1 VPLPRLIA
9 RALRGALAPALLATV
24 AACTTVAPAP
34 APWETRLDGD
44 AVVLLGEVHDHAPL
58 QRLRLEVLRRALA
71 RGWRPAIAMEQ
82 LDRERQA
89 AIDAA
94 RRNHPQDAQQLIAAA
109 GGGTPPRG
117 WNWELYR
124 PVIELALTYNLP
136 LVAADLSNADAAR
149 IVHDGEGSVF
159 DTGARA
165 ALGLDRPVGA
175 AWYAALEREID
186 AGHCHALPPERLPA
200 MVRAQLT
207 RDAVLAA
214 ALRAHA
220 EHGVVL
226 IAGNGHVRR
235 DIGVPRWLG
244 EALAPRV
251 LAVGF
256 LEDDAPESLRTA
268 FDAAVFAPPV
278 SREDPCAAFRSRR

>member
-9 RALRGALAPALLATV
+9 RALRRPLGLLLGGAV
-24 AACTTVAPAP
+24 AACTTVAPPP
-34 APWETRLDGD
+34 APWEARLDGD
-44 AVVLLGEVHDHAPL
+44 AIVLLGEVHDHAPL

-82 LDRERQA
+82 LDRERQP
-89 AIDAA
+89 AIDAV
-94 RRNHPQDAQQLIAAA
+94 RRAHPHDAQPLIDAA

-124 PVIELALTYNLP
+124 PVIELALVYDLP

-149 IVHDGEGSVF
+149 IVRDGEGAVF
-159 DTGARA
+159 DAAARA
-165 ALGLDRPVGA
+165 ALGLDRPIGE
-175 AWYAALEREID
+175 AWYAAQEREID
-186 AGHCHALPPERLPA
+186 AGHCHTLPPERLPA
-200 MVRAQLT
+200 MVRAQLA

-214 ALRAHA
+214 ALRAQA

-235 DIGVPRWLG
+235 DVGVPRWLG
-244 EALAPRV
+244 AALAPRV

-256 LEDDAPESLRTA
+256 LEDDAPQALRAA
-268 FDAAVFAPPV
+268 FDATVFAPPV
-278 SREDPCAAFRSRR
+278 PRDDPCAALRSRR

>member
-1 VPLPRLIA
+1 VPFPRLIA
-9 RALRGALAPALLATV
+9 RALWRALAPMLVSAVT
-24 AACTTVAPAP
+24 ACTTVSPAP
-34 APWETRLDGD
+34 APWEARLDGD
-44 AVVLLGEVHDHAPL
+44 AIVLLGEVHDHAPL

-71 RGWRPAIAMEQ
+71 RGWRPTIAMEQ
-82 LDRERQA
+82 LDRDRQG

-94 RRNHPQDAQQLIAAA
+94 RRAHPQDAWPLIAAA
-109 GGGTPPRG
+109 GGGAPPRG

-124 PVIELALTYNLP
+124 PLIEFALTYDLA

-149 IVHDGEGSVF
+149 IVREGETAVF
-159 DTGARA
+159 DAPARA
-165 ALGLDRPVGA
+165 TLGLDRPVEP
-175 AWYAALEREID
+175 AWYAAQKREID
-186 AGHCHALPPERLPA
+186 AGHCHALPPEHLPA
-200 MVRAQLT
+200 MVHAQLA

-220 EHGVVL
+220 DHGVVL

-244 EALAPRV
+244 AALAPRV

-256 LEDDAPESLRTA
+256 LEEDAPDALRAA
-268 FDAAVFAPPV
+268 FDAVVLAPPV
-278 SREDPCAAFRSRR
+278 GRADPCAAFRARR